1 MLEKFSKNRTLL
13 ERITLHIWRSK
24 FYLYLFRIEQEKID
38 NKIIKYIHLL
48 IGLIIFVFVF
58 FLKRNGEFN
67 FKSQYIDDFKLVEFL
82 PDEFRL
88 GINGK
93 LILNDFNLILYWL
106 FLILFIFYWWSLRN
120 SIYFLMNKFHKFL

>member
-1 MLEKFSKNRTLL
+1 VEKFSKNRTLL

-106 FLILFIFYWWSLRN
+106 FLILFFFYWWRLRN

>member
-1 MLEKFSKNRTLL
+1 MEKFSKNRTLL

-24 FYLYLFRIEQEKID
+24 FYLYLFRTEQEKID

-58 FLKRNGEFN
+58 CLKRNGEFN

-82 PDEFRL
+82 PDEFRM

-106 FLILFIFYWWSLRN
+106 LLILFIFYWWKLRN